1 MPEEVELYY
10 ETIGDG
16 FPLVLIHG
24 WSADGLSYLFQIP
37 LAYHYRLILPDLRGH
52 GKSPKPQTEYTAEI
66 LASDV
71 NRLLEKLAVEK
82 AIICGGSLGGKVALQ
97 FALDYP
103 EKVEAL
109 ILVNTASTSSGLQQL
124 FDGCISVLS
133 APNPVEMLS
142 GMISSMPGLDEVFIK
157 SPVGSMFMQSSL
169 ERLEQIEPKSFL
181 EVTKGMERF
190 DVTDRLSEIKA
201 PTLIIAGEKDS
212 ILPPSLSEEMYKRI
226 AGSEYVTISTE
237 HGTPF
242 ARPDEFNRV
251 VRNYLKKIGY

>member
-1 MPEEVELYY
+1 MAKEVELYH
-10 ETIGDG
+10 ETIGQG
-16 FPLVLIHG
+16 FPLVVIHG
-24 WSADGLSYLFQIP
+24 WASDGLSYLFQFP

-52 GKSPKPQTEYTAEI
+52 GRSPKPQTECTAEI

-71 NRLLEKLAVEK
+71 SRLLEKLAVEK
-82 AIICGGSLGGKVALQ
+82 AIICGGSLGGAVALQ

-103 EKVEAL
+103 QKVEAL
-109 ILVNTASTSSGLQQL
+109 ILVNTASTLSSIQE
-124 FDGCISVLS
+124 FFNGCIAVLS
-133 APNPVEMLS
+133 SPNPVEMLKQMVS
-142 GMISSMPGLDEVFIK
+142 SLPGMEEFSK
-157 SPVGSMFMQSSL
+157 SPVGSMYMESSI
-169 ERLEQIEPKSFL
+169 ERLQQIEPKSLL
-181 EVTKGMERF
+181 EVTKGMVRF